1 MKLKWKT
8 RLKNVSFMILF
19 LKMCLIFGQKKIILI
34 DPGHGGKDTGAIGM
48 YGIQEKK
55 VVFNIAKEIVRLNK
69 MVLNDKFE
77 MYLTRYKDT
86 LISLNDRAYLAKT
99 LNADLFISL
108 HCNASQ
114 NNAKGIEVFVHN
126 SDSRFTNEAIELG
139 LAVSN
144 ETSGKLGFKTRGLK
158 FANFQVLRETIFNC
172 PSILLEIGFLT
183 NIDEANYL
191 SSVGNIKALA
201 MCVLIGISNYSN

>member
-8 RLKNVSFMILF
+8 RLKNVSFMVLF

-69 MVLNDKFE
+69 TVLNNKFE

-126 SDSRFTNEAIELG
+126 SNSRFTNDAIELG
-139 LAVSN
+139 LAISN
-144 ETSGKLGFKTRGLK
+144 ETIGKLGFKTRGLK
-158 FANFQVLRETIFNC
+158 FANFQVLRETILNC

-191 SSVGNIKALA
+191 SSVRNIKALA
-201 MCVLIGISNYSN
+201 MCVLIGILNYSN